1 MTIGEKILMLR
12 KQLGLS
18 QTQLA
23 QKTGLANSTVC
34 DIEKNRL
41 TPSIKTLK
49 KIANALNVPVAS
61 FFMDSNYATD
71 ETTSTGTEGR

>member
-1 MTIGEKILMLR
+1 MITVTIGEKILILR

-23 QKTGLANSTVC
+23 QRAGLANSTIC

-41 TPSIKTLK
+41 TPSIKTLEK
-49 KIANALNVPVAS
+49 ITSVLNIPIANL
-61 FFMDSNYATD
+61 FMNSN
-71 ETTSTGTEGR
+71 GTEGK